1 MTHALAGPLSKK
13 LCQLMLMMLAL
24 AAPLSK
30 LCQLMLMMLGLAG
43 PLSKPCQLMLV
54 MLGLTAPLSKPSQL
68 MLMMLGLTAPLSKK
82 ALPADA
88 HDARSRRPA
97 WDNSLPNDT
106 HDARSGRS
114 AGMTTRRPM
123 LWTLLWLLC
132 LCRKYPF
139 SCHDACSHCQCP
151 HWSKLML
158 MMLALAAPLV
168 EHVQAD
174 ADDVDL
180 PAMLIVVLPSGA
192 HDAFSYCSS

>member
-1 MTHALAGPLSKK
+1 MHALAGPLSKKLSQLMLMMLALAAPLSK

-88 HDARSRRPA
+88 HVRRDDDPPADAL
-97 WDNSLPNDT
+97 DVT
-106 HDARSGRS
+106 
-114 AGMTTRRPM
+114 
-123 LWTLLWLLC
+123 
-132 LCRKYPF
+132 
-139 SCHDACSHCQCP
+139 
-151 HWSKLML
+151 
-158 MMLALAAPLV
+158 LAALLV
-168 EHVQAD
+168 SKVSLLMSC
-174 ADDVDL
+174 VDHEVEVIEVFE
-180 PAMLIVVLPSGA
+180 PGKYSYVDGVLSKETT
-192 HDAFSYCSS
+192 